1 MKLLVFNLR
10 TDADDGVLGFTTDW
24 LNALADRCEAVF
36 VVSTEVGAVRVRSN
50 VQVFGIGKEEGA
62 GKLGRF
68 LNLYRIT
75 SSILRHKRVDAC
87 FAHMNY
93 LFPLRTSPLLKLSG
107 VPIMTWYAHG
117 STPPLLYPATLIS
130 DRMVSSSPSGFRL
143 KTRKLRIIGQGVDT
157 DRFVPVTHHAPDG
170 PIRVL
175 TLGRISRIKRLE
187 VVIDAMAQLRELA
200 PHLDLRC
207 ELVGDPL
214 TDDGRAYK
222 RELETRITE
231 RGLQDRVRLISGVPF
246 HRAHQVIA
254 EADVF
259 VNSGDTDSVDKTVLE
274 ALSCGVPVLTSN
286 AAFTQ
291 ILPPPM
297 HALSLVPKND
307 FGALALGI
315 QQICELTPEERFHHT
330 AMGRQMVVQQHSL
343 GSLADKIMAELREL
357 VGSARHHI
365 TGGQINA
372 RQD

>member
-1 MKLLVFNLR
+1 MRLLAFNLR
-10 TDADDGVLGFTTDW
+10 TDADDSVLGFTTEW

-36 VVSTEVGAVRVRSN
+36 VVSTEVGAIRVRPN

-75 SSILRHKRVDAC
+75 SSIVRHERVDAC

-93 LFPLRTSPLLKLSG
+93 LFPLLTAPLLKLSD

-130 DRMVSSSPSGFRL
+130 DRIVSSSRSGFRL
-143 KTRKLRIIGQGVDT
+143 KTSKLRIIGQGIDT
-157 DRFVPVTHHAPDG
+157 DRFAPLTNKAHDA
-170 PIRVL
+170 PLRVL

-214 TDDGRAYK
+214 TKDGYAYK
-222 RELETRITE
+222 RELETRIIE
-231 RGLQDRVRLISGVPF
+231 RGLQDRVRLIPSVPF

-259 VNSGDTDSVDKTVLE
+259 VNSGDTDSVDKAVLE

-286 AAFTQ
+286 AAFQQ
-291 ILPPPM
+291 ILPRPM

-307 FGALALGI
+307 VSALTLGI
-315 QQICELTPEERFHHT
+315 KKICELTPCERTQHAT
-330 AMGRQMVVQQHSL
+330 MGRQLVVQQHSL
-343 GSLADKIMAELREL
+343 GSLADKIMIELREL
-357 VGSARHHI
+357 VGSARHRRAWRLYSDI
-365 TGGQINA
+365 QE
-372 RQD
+372 